1 VVKGFLVEHMEFEV
15 DWANA
20 AVSTTVLLA
29 SQLEGEILKQDL
41 ASNESAQYMQI
52 APYATVKQPSP

>member
-1 VVKGFLVEHMEFEV
+1 MTNNKFIMWVVKGFLAEHMEFEV

-29 SQLEGEILKQDL
+29 SWLEGEILKQDL
-41 ASNESAQYMQI
+41 ASIES
-52 APYATVKQPSP
+52 T

>member
-1 VVKGFLVEHMEFEV
+1 MEFEV